1 MFSASEPT
9 KSFWLPLTK
18 IAEGSEKDND
28 LAAFGKGSVMASE
41 SNSRSG
47 RNALTSREVR
57 TNAGVSFFRTFHSTL
72 ALYMFSHNRLN
83 STSILL

>member
-41 SNSRSG
+41 SNSSSG

-72 ALYMFSHNRLN
+72 ALFSHNRLN

>member
-18 IAEGSEKDND
+18 ITEDSEKDND
-28 LAAFGKGSVMASE
+28 LAAFGKGSVMPSE
-41 SNSRSG
+41 SNSSSG
-47 RNALTSREVR
+47 KNALRSREVK
-57 TNAGVSFFRTFHSTL
+57 TNAGVSFFRAFHGTL
-72 ALYMFSHNRLN
+72 ALFSHNRLN

>member
-18 IAEGSEKDND
+18 ITEDSEKDND
-28 LAAFGKGSVMASE
+28 LSAFGNGSVMPSE
-41 SNSRSG
+41 SDSSSG
-47 RNALTSREVR
+47 KNALRSREVK
-57 TNAGVSFFRTFHSTL
+57 TNAGVSVFRAFHSTL
-72 ALYMFSHNRLN
+72 ALFSHKRLT